1 MSKAGPW
8 LAILRS
14 CSLKMPSD
22 PEKVSELDRDDD
34 EGWLDKLLLAADE
47 KERLGVSNPPA

>member
-1 MSKAGPW
+1 MSKVGPW
-8 LAILRS
+8 LTILRS

-34 EGWLDKLLLAADE
+34 EGWLDKLLLAAEE
-47 KERLGVSNPPA
+47 KERLVVSNPPA